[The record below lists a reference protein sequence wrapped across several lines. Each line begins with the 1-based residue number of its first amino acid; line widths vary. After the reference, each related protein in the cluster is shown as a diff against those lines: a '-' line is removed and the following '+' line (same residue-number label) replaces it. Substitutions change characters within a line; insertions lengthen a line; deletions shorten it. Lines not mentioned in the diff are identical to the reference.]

1 MNPRSAWDGLDAK
14 SACATIWYGVPS
26 IGCSSM
32 MNGDAAVACFR
43 TAATS
48 PASAAGSRT
57 STTGNGSSDEGR
69 VSHGGGRSAR
79 LNT

>member
-1 MNPRSAWDGLDAK
+1 MSK

-26 IGCSSM
+26 IGRSSM

-43 TAATS
+43 T
-48 PASAAGSRT
+48 SAIRGVSGAGSCT
-57 STTGNGSSDEGR
+57 STTGNGSSDEGW
-69 VSHGGGRSAR
+69 VSHGGWRSAR